1 MNSLLPTAA
10 GYLAT
15 APVAQDMV
23 PEDSRLLREKLGTMS
38 PNRYV
43 MIEREGGLV
52 KIYTTNA
59 LGDKDR
65 HNSIMLEEGEA
76 RGVASIIRQHFPVDE
91 APRPTWPLI
100 VAWVLGA
107 ISFALLYFLL
117 AV

>member
-1 MNSLLPTAA
+1 M
-10 GYLAT
+10 
-15 APVAQDMV
+15 APNAQDMV
-23 PEDSRLLREKLGTMS
+23 PEDSRHLREKMGTMS

-59 LGDKDR
+59 LGDKDK
-65 HNSIMLEEGEA
+65 HNSIMLEDGEA

-91 APRPTWPLI
+91 PRSAWPL
-100 VAWVLGA
+100 VLAWVCGG

>member
-1 MNSLLPTAA
+1 MIPTVAA
-10 GYLAT
+10 AAYVV
-15 APVAQDMV
+15 PKAQDMI
-23 PEDSRLLREKLGTMS
+23 PETDDRPPTRDKMGTMS

-65 HNSIMLEEGEA
+65 HNSILLEDGEA

-91 APRPTWPLI
+91 SPRSTWPLI
-100 VAWVLGA
+100 VAWALGA